1 MEIHRMTRKVER
13 ASKYYLQKKYA
24 EVIELLN
31 GEDIYDNPHALM
43 ILGESYREVGNY
55 EQACKYL
62 QEAYMKGNVNA
73 AYGLAVLYMNGIIV
87 EKSEKVAYELLKE
100 AAYTGNRRAMLDM
113 AHYCHDNMLG
123 EIGTQNRPEEK
134 MWRELAQELPSAR
147 ALFYHAQNMIYHSYD
162 CGCTEEE
169 IDETLQLAAVKDDD
183 QAKSV
188 LANKYAKNL
197 EDTESLKKSL
207 YWFYSMKELYPN
219 DKRKLKEVEERLGI

>member
-31 GEDIYDNPHALM
+31 GEDIDDNPHALM
-43 ILGESYREVGNY
+43 ILGESHREVGNY

-100 AAYTGNRRAMLDM
+100 AAYAGNRRAMLDM

-123 EIGTQNRPEEK
+123 EVKTQNRPEEK
-134 MWRELAQELPSAR
+134 MWRELAQKLPSAR
-147 ALFYHAQNMIYHSYD
+147 ALLYHAQNMMGRSYD

-169 IDETLQLAAVKDDD
+169 IDEALQLAAAKGDD
-183 QAKSV
+183 QAKSY
-188 LANKYAKNL
+188 LANKYSHNM
-197 EDTESLKKSL
+197 DDRVSLKKSL

>member
-1 MEIHRMTRKVER
+1 MEIHRMTRRVER

-31 GEDIYDNPHALM
+31 GEDIDDNPHALM
-43 ILGESYREVGNY
+43 ILGEAYREEGNY

-100 AAYTGNRRAMLDM
+100 AAYAGNRRAMLDM
-113 AHYCHDNMLG
+113 AIYCHDDRLD
-123 EIGTQNRPEEK
+123 ELKTQNRPEEK
-134 MWRELAQELPSAR
+134 MWREMAQELPSAR
-147 ALFYHAQNMIYHSYD
+147 TLWNHACNMMERSYD
-162 CGCTEEE
+162 RGCTEEE
-169 IDETLQLAAVKDDD
+169 IDETLQLAAAKGDD

-219 DKRKLKEVEERLGI
+219 DKRKLKEVEERLGL